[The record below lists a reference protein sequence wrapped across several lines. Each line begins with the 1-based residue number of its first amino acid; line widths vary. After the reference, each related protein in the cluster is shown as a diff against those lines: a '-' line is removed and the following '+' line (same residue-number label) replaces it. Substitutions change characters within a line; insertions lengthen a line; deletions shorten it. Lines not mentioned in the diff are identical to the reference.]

1 MASVPKKIANK
12 AGNTAT
18 ATSLTGFLNM
28 ADEKYLFMP
37 AGGHNKPISMAARKM
52 MPK

>member
-18 ATSLTGFLNM
+18 ATSLTGFLNI
-28 ADEKYLFMP
+28 ADEK
-37 AGGHNKPISMAARKM
+37 
-52 MPK
+52 